1 MNTLDF
7 LLDLIYP
14 PSCLAC
20 GELQAIGTQVP
31 LCPACQAKWEA
42 LRRARCPKCGEYEMV
57 CGCRPPL
64 INDLIRNVD
73 VVHLVPYE
81 QTTVAGK
88 LLLTAKDERLH
99 RLTHFFADQLE
110 SALAVYGIESD
121 SEHTVITYLP
131 RSASRKAD
139 SGVDQAEALARA
151 LGKRLELP
159 VIRAF
164 SRKGAPPQKELSAEE
179 RLRSARRTY
188 RLRKDVS
195 LAEGTTVLLVDD
207 ILTTGATMLAGAELL
222 RSIGAGKIVCVSVGR
237 AAESSKK
244 QKK

>member
-1 MNTLDF
+1 MNTVEF
-7 LLDLIYP
+7 ILDLIYP

-20 GELQAIGTQVP
+20 GELQEIGTKVP
-31 LCPACQAKWEA
+31 LCPACQLKWEE
-42 LRRARCPKCGEYEMV
+42 LRRSRCRICGDYVTV

-64 INDLIRNVD
+64 LADLIRNVD
-73 VVHLVPYE
+73 CLHLVPYE

-99 RLTHFFADQLE
+99 RLTHFLADELT
-110 SALAVYGIESD
+110 SALAVYGVMPGQER
-121 SEHTVITYLP
+121 TVITYLP

-139 SGVDQAEALARA
+139 SGVDQAESLARA
-151 LGKRLELP
+151 LGERLLLP
-159 VIRAF
+159 VSKAF
-164 SRKGAPPQKELSAEE
+164 ARRGAPPQKELSGEE

-188 RLRKDVS
+188 RLRKGFS

-222 RSIGAGKIVCVSVGR
+222 RAAGAGKIVCVSAGR
-237 AAESSKK
+237 SVESSNK
-244 QKK
+244 QK